1 MMIARGWGVEAGE
14 TFKIR
19 TGGTMTR
26 YPFTICLAILVSTLA
41 TAAEAQRTKLAPGAF
56 IQQWDPDRDGTLD
69 LNEIR
74 KAAEARFDS
83 LDRNKDGK
91 LDRKEISRTLSVRE
105 FSAANPDKDATL
117 EKNEYMAL
125 VEARFKAANPD
136 NDGTLDAKELA
147 SRAGRALMRLLR

>member
-1 MMIARGWGVEAGE
+1 
-14 TFKIR
+14 
-19 TGGTMTR
+19 MTR
-26 YPFTICLAILVSTLA
+26 HLFMICLATLVATLT
-41 TAAEAQRTKLAPGAF
+41 TAAEAQRGKLAPGAF

-69 LNEIR
+69 INEIR

-83 LDRNKDGK
+83 LDRSKDGK
-91 LDRKEISRTLSVRE
+91 LDRKEAAGVVSARE

-117 EKNEYMAL
+117 EKNEYMVL

-147 SRAGRALMRLLR
+147 SPAGRALMRLLQ

>member
-1 MMIARGWGVEAGE
+1 
-14 TFKIR
+14 
-19 TGGTMTR
+19 MTR
-26 YPFTICLAILVSTLA
+26 HPFTICLAILVSTLA
-41 TAAEAQRTKLAPGAF
+41 TGAEAQRSKLAPGAF
-56 IQQWDPDRDGTLD
+56 IQKWDPDRDGTLD

-91 LDRKEISRTLSVRE
+91 LDRKEIARTLSVRE

-125 VEARFKAANPD
+125 VDARFKAANPD

-147 SRAGRALMRLLR
+147 SRAGRALMRLLQ